1 MEHCIDAVA
10 DFIHRFD
17 DAHSTLVIV
26 VALEPSGAAAA
37 CMNLRLDHPDRTSE
51 IFGNLRGLI
60 SGVGYPAFRHG
71 DTVFSE

>member
-17 DAHSTLVIV
+17 DAHSALVIV
-26 VALEPSGAAAA
+26 VALEPSGPRPPAWI
-37 CMNLRLDHPDRTSE
+37 CDLTTRRTSGD
-51 IFGNLRGLI
+51 FGNLRRLI
-60 SGVGYPAFRHG
+60 SGVGYPTFRHG